1 MLAELLFLVAW
12 KMTRHCREIGSELK
26 EVYPPTELKPF
37 PGKELFIV
45 VQS

>member
-26 EVYPPTELKPF
+26 EVYPPTELKPCS
-37 PGKELFIV
+37 GKGFFV
-45 VQS
+45 FVQS